1 MLMPKILELLV
12 KKYRV
17 SYEVSH
23 YDELIEEA
31 HGSAAATRHI
41 VQAGFDVE
49 VCGLSDKDTT
59 ELPPP
64 GDYALVYAAL
74 KEIADGVAQH
84 ASECS
89 IEVIP
94 FASTAFSDAHS
105 SRSEAVIRI
114 RISHRGIPQ
123 PVGPPEQNALEELE
137 RQLQSLGLRR
147 R

>member
-17 SYEVSH
+17 SYEVSR

-31 HGSAAATRHI
+31 HGSA
-41 VQAGFDVE
+41 
-49 VCGLSDKDTT
+49 CGLSDKDTT

-64 GDYALVYAAL
+64 GDYALGYAAL

-94 FASTAFSDAHS
+94 FASTAFSEAHS